1 MAEFKS
7 RWLCLF
13 LPYLILL
20 TGCHEPTGA
29 VTPGPEATPPPEFIE
44 RTVIGH
50 QTSVKYRFFNNHQ
63 IFSENWDT
71 LGPAR
76 FWQEV
81 FALPH
86 DSMIINVASLRKP
99 LYKIPASEWHC
110 QTESEKTLY
119 KENLCIANNLER
131 STTLFVTSG
140 KRFFFEFRKV
150 LPLISKSIKVFE
162 DHETD
167 PWYAQTILLIESP
180 GKTEIS
186 SYAGARG
193 PFQLMPYVARKYG
206 LVVSRTRDDRTDLIK
221 SATAASKLI
230 KNICIPGA
238 KRILEKHGIPYNEK
252 DLWFRLMVMHV
263 YHAGAGNVAAVVN
276 KIKPQKGGMDFI
288 RSLWVNEAGGF
299 KNESQNYSQIA
310 LAAMIRFDRLL
321 NQDTK
326 NIYLVEGDHMLM
338 LYHEKAEVCVDT
350 LNYLYECLNAYGND
364 LLESQIPADYYKK
377 SALKVKDEIRRF
389 RKMNGL
395 ENFSTET
402 DFADRIARLGNHL
415 YYKRK
420 FHEAIDVY
428 HISLE
433 LNPVL
438 PQVYTNLSNAYKFTG
453 QHDLAL
459 RYSRKSKDVTAN
471 PNSVLIKK

>member
-1 MAEFKS
+1 MI
-7 RWLCLF
+7 
-13 LPYLILL
+13 LPLL
-20 TGCHEPTGA
+20 LLLGGCHEPTEA
-29 VTPGPEATPPPEFIE
+29 VTPQPEPAEPPEFIE
-44 RTVIGH
+44 RMVIGH
-50 QTSVKYRFFNNHQ
+50 QSTAKYRFFNNHQ

-81 FALPH
+81 FSLSH

-99 LYKIPASEWHC
+99 LYRIPASEWHC
-110 QTESEKTLY
+110 QTETEKSLY
-119 KENLCIANNLER
+119 KENLCIAHNLET
-131 STTLFVTSG
+131 STSLFVTGG

-162 DHETD
+162 ENDTD

-206 LVVSRTRDDRTDLIK
+206 LVVSRTRDDRTDLVK

-230 KNICIPGA
+230 RNICIPGA
-238 KRILEKHGIPYNEK
+238 KRILDQHGISYHEK
-252 DLWFRLMVMHV
+252 DLWFRLLVMHV

-276 KIKPQKGGMDFI
+276 KIKPQTGGMQLI
-288 RSLWVNEAGGF
+288 RSLWVNEAAGF

-310 LAAMIRFDRLL
+310 LAAMIRFDRLV
-321 NQDTK
+321 NQDQK
-326 NIYLVEGDHMLM
+326 NIYLVEGDFMM
-338 LYHEKAEVCVDT
+338 QQFHEKTAVCVDT
-350 LNYLYECLNAYGND
+350 LNYLYESLEAYGND
-364 LLESQIPADYYKK
+364 LLEGQIPADYYKTA
-377 SALKVKDEIRRF
+377 ALKVKDEIRRY
-389 RKMNGL
+389 RKTNGL
-395 ENFSTET
+395 ENISTET
-402 DFADRIARLGNHL
+402 DFADRVARLGDHV

-420 FHEAIDVY
+420 FHDAIAVY

-433 LNPVL
+433 LNPL
-438 PQVYTNLSNAYKFTG
+438 MPKIYANLSNAYKFTG
-453 QHDLAL
+453 RQDLAL
-459 RYSRKSKDVTAN
+459 KYSRKSKDVTEN
-471 PNSVLIKK
+471 PDSFLRSH